1 MNLVLNSGT
10 TLMRYALITA
20 AFSISNTK
28 TKLQWRILVPS
39 ASVPPSSGTPG
50 IWRRKSAVGGVDAQG
65 NLLVHPMKW
74 LDERLFGWSRS
85 ARRGTSV
92 WAGGAASHGPSAVTS
107 PEGSDDEDNGD
118 YEHVLGYLPGLGIG
132 DGTRSAGRS
141 RSTSYADLQS
151 LRKGDGMQNFH
162 ALSPSSPTS
171 DLRSRSRSDVNQTHL
186 TPAYQARRSG
196 PSSPVR
202 DTLTLTSMPPPIHIP
217 AGPGSTATASSASHS
232 PTSTSYSYVM
242 ADSPSVG
249 PRDSPRQR
257 RMSLNDGVNVQRIAL
272 ASPTESFDETTEG
285 INRENTI
292 TRRRQGARDDDNLA

>member
-1 MNLVLNSGT
+1 MLQLQQ
-10 TLMRYALITA
+10 LL
-20 AFSISNTK
+20 FISNPKITF
-28 TKLQWRILVPS
+28 QWRILVPS
-39 ASVPPSSGTPG
+39 ASVPPSTGTPG
-50 IWRRKSAVGGVDAQG
+50 IWRRKSGVGGVDAQG
-65 NLLVHPMKW
+65 SLLVHPMKW

-92 WAGGAASHGPSAVTS
+92 WAGGASSHGPSAVTS

-151 LRKGDGMQNFH
+151 LRKGDGMQSFQ

-171 DLRSRSRSDVNQTHL
+171 GLRSRSRSDVNQTHL

-202 DTLTLTSMPPPIHIP
+202 NTLALTSMPPPIHIP
-217 AGPGSTATASSASHS
+217 AGPESTATASSTSHS

-242 ADSPSVG
+242 AGPPSAG
-249 PRDSPRQR
+249 LRESPRQR

-285 INRENTI
+285 INRENT
-292 TRRRQGARDDDNLA
+292 TRRRQSLRGNEDVA